1 MPRRKPT
8 RLLQV
13 SDCHLA
19 RDPAASYR
27 DQNADANLDRLM
39 EPAKRWAPD
48 LLVLTGDLSEDA
60 SVESYCRIRDWAGRI
75 GCPVAWIPGNHDDRD
90 LMAPVFDEAGF
101 ESGPVIETG
110 AWRLAL
116 LDSAWPNDP
125 GGELD
130 EARLAPLAGLDRDCD
145 GDCDGDR
152 DGDCHAGIF
161 VHHQPIPVGAAW
173 IDKVGMRSAERL
185 WARVGELPSARFI
198 AFGHVHQRF
207 RRQVEGIECLA
218 CPSTAANSLP
228 ATPRFTSG
236 ETTPMARWFV
246 LGEDNF
252 RSGYLAA

>member
-1 MPRRKPT
+1 MPTK
-8 RLLQV
+8 LLQV

-19 RDPAASYR
+19 REPNAAYRGQDP
-27 DQNADANLDRLM
+27 DANLECLTEAAR
-39 EPAKRWAPD
+39 RWAPD

-60 SVESYCRIRDWAGRI
+60 SVESYCRIRDWARRI
-75 GCPVAWIPGNHDDRD
+75 ECPVAWIPGNHDDRN

-101 ESGPVIETG
+101 DSGPVIEAG
-110 AWRLAL
+110 AWQLAL

-130 EARLAPLAGLDRDCD
+130 ESRLAPLAELDRD
-145 GDCDGDR
+145 R
-152 DGDCHAGIF
+152 PTGIF
-161 VHHQPIPVGAAW
+161 VHHQPTPVGAAW

-185 WARVGELPSARFI
+185 WERVRALAMARFI

-207 RRQVEGIECLA
+207 RQKVECVECLA

-228 ATPRFTSG
+228 ATPRFTPG

-246 LGEDNF
+246 LEEKNF
-252 RSGYLAA
+252 HSGYLAA

>member
-60 SVESYCRIRDWAGRI
+60 SIESYYRIRDWARRI
-75 GCPVAWIPGNHDDRD
+75 GCPVAWIPGNHDDRE
-90 LMAPVFDEAGF
+90 LMAPVFDDAGF
-101 ESGPVIETG
+101 DSGPVIEG
-110 AWRLAL
+110 GDWQLAL

-130 EARLAPLAGLDRDCD
+130 EARLAPLAELDRDRPS
-145 GDCDGDR
+145 GV
-152 DGDCHAGIF
+152 F
-161 VHHQPIPVGAAW
+161 VHHQPTPVGAAW
-173 IDKVGMRSAERL
+173 IDKVGMRSPGRL
-185 WARVGELPSARFI
+185 WARMRELPSARFI

-207 RRQVEGIECLA
+207 RQQVEGIDCLA

-228 ATPRFTSG
+228 ATPRFTHG

-252 RSGYLAA
+252 RSGYLAT

>member
-1 MPRRKPT
+1 MPPSTPIK
-8 RLLQV
+8 LLQV

-19 RDPAASYR
+19 RDPASTYR
-27 DQNADANLDRLM
+27 GNNADDNLGRLTDAAM
-39 EPAKRWAPD
+39 RWRPD

-60 SVESYCRIRDWAGRI
+60 SVESYCRIRDWARRI

-101 ESGPVIETG
+101 ESGPVIEAG
-110 AWRLAL
+110 AWQLAL

-130 EARLAPLAGLDRDCD
+130 EARLAPLAELDRD
-145 GDCDGDR
+145 R
-152 DGDCHAGIF
+152 RAGIF
-161 VHHQPIPVGAAW
+161 VHHQPVPVGAAW
-173 IDKVGMRSAERL
+173 IDKVGMRAADRL
-185 WARVGELPSARFI
+185 WARVRELPMARFI

-207 RRQVEGIECLA
+207 RQQVDRVECLA

-228 ATPRFTSG
+228 ATERFSAG

-246 LGEDNF
+246 LGENDF

>member
-1 MPRRKPT
+1 MPIK
-8 RLLQV
+8 LLQI

-27 DQNADANLDRLM
+27 GWNADANFDRM
-39 EPAKRWAPD
+39 IEPARRWAPD

-60 SVESYCRIRDWAGRI
+60 SIESYCRIRDWACRI
-75 GCPVAWIPGNHDDRD
+75 ECPVAWIPGNHDERGAM
-90 LMAPVFDEAGF
+90 LPVFEEAGF
-101 ESGPVIETG
+101 SSGPVVEAG
-110 AWRLAL
+110 SWQLAL
-116 LDSAWPNDP
+116 LDSTWPDDP

-130 EARLAPLAGLDRDCD
+130 EARLKPLAELDGGRPV
-145 GDCDGDR
+145 
-152 DGDCHAGIF
+152 GIF

-173 IDKVGMRSAERL
+173 IDKVGMRSAGRL
-185 WARVGELPSARFI
+185 WARVRELPSARFI

-207 RRQVEGIECLA
+207 RQQVDGVECLA

-228 ATPRFTSG
+228 GTPRFSAG
-236 ETTPMARWFV
+236 ETTPMTRWFV

>member
-1 MPRRKPT
+1 MPRRKSK

-27 DQNADANLDRLM
+27 GQNADANLERLM

-48 LLVLTGDLSEDA
+48 LLVLTGDLAEDA
-60 SVESYCRIRDWAGRI
+60 SIESYCRIRDWACRI

-101 ESGPVIETG
+101 ESGPVIEAG
-110 AWRLAL
+110 AWQLAL

-130 EARLAPLAGLDRDCD
+130 EARLAPLAELDS
-145 GDCDGDR
+145 DR
-152 DGDCHAGIF
+152 RAGIF

-173 IDKVGMRSAERL
+173 IDKVGMRAAERL
-185 WARVGELPSARFI
+185 WARVRELSGIRFI

-207 RRQVEGIECLA
+207 RQQVESVECLA

-228 ATPRFTSG
+228 ATARFTPG

-246 LGEDNF
+246 LGDTDF
-252 RSGYLAA
+252 HSGYLAA

>member
-1 MPRRKPT
+1 MPIK
-8 RLLQV
+8 LLQV

-19 RDPAASYR
+19 RDPKAEYR
-27 DQNADANLDRLM
+27 DQNADTNLHRL
-39 EPAKRWAPD
+39 EASAHRWAPD

-60 SVESYCRIRDWAGRI
+60 SAESYIRIRDWAARF
-75 GCPVAWIPGNHDDRD
+75 GCPVAWIPGNHDERKV
-90 LMAPVFDEAGF
+90 MAPIFDEAGF
-101 ESGPVIETG
+101 RSGPVIDAEG
-110 AWRLAL
+110 WQLAL

-130 EARLAPLAGLDRDCD
+130 DARLAPLAELDR
-145 GDCDGDR
+145 GR
-152 DGDCHAGIF
+152 PAGVF
-161 VHHQPIPVGAAW
+161 VHHQPVPVGAAW

-185 WARVGELPSARFI
+185 WDRVRELPMARFI

-207 RRQVEGIECLA
+207 RQQVEGIQCLA

-228 ATPRFTSG
+228 ATQRFTPG

-246 LGEDNF
+246 LGQDDF

>member
-19 RDPAASYR
+19 RDPAAAYR
-27 DQNADANLDRLM
+27 GQNADANLERLTD
-39 EPAKRWAPD
+39 AARRWAPD

-60 SVESYCRIRDWAGRI
+60 SVESYCRIRDWAGRF
-75 GCPVAWIPGNHDDRD
+75 GCPVAWIPGNHDERD
-90 LMAPVFDEAGF
+90 AMSPVFDEARF
-101 ESGPVIETG
+101 QSGPVVAVG
-110 AWRLAL
+110 GWSLAL

-130 EARLAPLAGLDRDCD
+130 DARLKALDELE
-145 GDCDGDR
+145 GDR
-152 DGDCHAGIF
+152 PAGVF
-161 VHHQPIPVGAAW
+161 VHHQPTPVGAAW
-173 IDKVGMRSAERL
+173 IDKVGMRAAERL
-185 WARVGELPSARFI
+185 WARIGKLPSVRFI

-207 RRQVEGIECLA
+207 RQQVEGVECLA

-228 ATPRFTSG
+228 ATARFTAG
-236 ETTPMARWFV
+236 ETTPMVRWFE
-246 LGEDNF
+246 LNETGF